1 MMVTEVYTNFLTLPI
16 IVIVV
21 TIFIVMKGMMI
32 IKSIINQSA
41 QNNEGG
47 KENA

>member
-1 MMVTEVYTNFLTLPI
+1 MQKARIFFITVLI

-21 TIFIVMKGMMI
+21 TIFIVMKGVTA
-32 IKSIINQSA
+32 IKTITHQST
-41 QNNEGG
+41 QSNEGG